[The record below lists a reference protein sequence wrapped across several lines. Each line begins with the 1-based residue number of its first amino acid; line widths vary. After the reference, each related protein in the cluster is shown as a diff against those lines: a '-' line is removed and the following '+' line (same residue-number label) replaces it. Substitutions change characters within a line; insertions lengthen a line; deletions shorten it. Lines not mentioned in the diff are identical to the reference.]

1 VQQGNP
7 SRRRRSL
14 VRAINYWSFGRVK
27 RRRMTC
33 IHRRRGGRDKVCK
46 TIVLACANRKLAV
59 SWAGC
64 LATGQNDRFLIS
76 ISQSPGFNSLST
88 FPASVYIYAPC
99 VISLYRH
106 YIYVYR
112 CYITRAHTLRLNNII

>member
-1 VQQGNP
+1 MIIITIICTNKNRVQQGNP
-7 SRRRRSL
+7 SRLQSAA
-14 VRAINYWSFGRVK
+14 RAINYWSFGRVK

-33 IHRRRGGRDKVCK
+33 IHRRRRGGRDKVCK

-76 ISQSPGFNSLST
+76 ISQNPGFNSLST
-88 FPASVYIYAPC
+88 FPASVYIYAPR
-99 VISLYRH
+99 VISLQA
-106 YIYVYR
+106 YIYM
-112 CYITRAHTLRLNNII
+112 YIYM